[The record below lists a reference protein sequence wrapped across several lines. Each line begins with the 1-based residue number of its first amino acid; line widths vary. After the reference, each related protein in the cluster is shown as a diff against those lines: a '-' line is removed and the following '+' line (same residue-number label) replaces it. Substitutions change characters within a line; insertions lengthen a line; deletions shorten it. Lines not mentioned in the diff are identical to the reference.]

1 MEWLV
6 TVHSVWRW
14 AVLLAAVGALVLA
27 AMAATG
33 SRPWDGNADRTS
45 FFFMLAMDIQFVI
58 GAVLWIVQGR
68 WNGADTFLSWVHPL
82 AMIAA
87 VALAHVGRA
96 RADRASEDKAKG
108 MQAALFFGLSLVI
121 VIVAIPFAAW
131 PL

>member
-14 AVLLAAVGALVLA
+14 AVLLAALGALVLA
-27 AMAATG
+27 AMSATG
-33 SRPWDGNADRTS
+33 SRPWDGNADRAS
-45 FFFMLAMDIQFVI
+45 FFFTLAMDIQLVI
-58 GAVLWIVQGR
+58 GAVLWIAQGR
-68 WNGADTFLSWVHPL
+68 WNGADILLSWVHPL
-82 AMIAA
+82 AMIGA

-96 RADRASEDKAKG
+96 RADRASADKEKG
-108 MQAALFFGLSLVI
+108 MQAALFFGLSLLI